1 MADKVVS
8 VELRVRDSLSPAF
21 KAVGQAALAAG
32 KTIDQAGKSVQ
43 TMDREMASASTSMS
57 RFDQAA
63 AKAEQTTSRLSV
75 SAAKV
80 GAVMGT
86 AVSAGLLLSVKAAA
100 DAEVSQERLRASV
113 EATGA
118 LYEQYAS
125 QISAASSTALSLS
138 FDDEDAIDA
147 LSQLTQATG
156 DTGKALNDL
165 GLVMDI
171 ARGRGIDLA
180 AAAKIVTAAEQE
192 RFGALQRLGIQIDAN
207 ATRESVLAD
216 LQSKYAGQA
225 QAYAETNAGAFDRW
239 QNSIENWAESAGAA
253 LGPAQQL
260 LLVFPGLAAGATM
273 VTGAFATMGVAMGP
287 VGIAAAAVL
296 AAAGLYKLW
305 DSAEGLVQPAEVANK
320 ALGELETT
328 IRNLYATGNT
338 LGALGERATQG
349 IFPDLTKDIE
359 RIEEVQNAIAQ
370 TNRAIGESGGVAT
383 PKQEEDLQRWSF
395 EIINLADKYGVL
407 ADASLGATISTL
419 DIAGAMDDLNAIL
432 SYTGTGAAQ
441 AQIETKEL
449 FDQYDRGDISAATL
463 IKDLDE
469 IANSFGD
476 YDKNATKAA
485 ASTEGMAAAT
495 DKLTEK
501 QIALYNAMHKTTEL
515 YNKEN
520 GDGGGQNL
528 AGEHRDIAK
537 AIEAETKART
547 ELAAQQMADALRNPF
562 SGPEAI
568 RHLRTETESYTDAI
582 NRQKQAII
590 DAGNAAA
597 AAGNVRPMGQP
608 AEMPAL
614 VNNPP
619 IDYVGQ
625 ATEALA
631 SAFDDAQRAITST
644 STALDNV
651 SRVAISNTN
660 AVAQNSQGVMD
671 WADNLIAAEGTYS
684 KIDDLLQNGKISL
697 DQYNAAQQAYNDI
710 AEANVRVQEDVLA
723 VQAQQAPVIAQAEQ
737 ALADYWDSLAGAS
750 TDAQLFAL
758 GMSDA
763 TTASEALGLAQG
775 YLSNQEVFGPMIK
788 QAAELNPYLAQILEQ
803 MGLISYNPATGEVTL
818 LGVDESQSELELLN
832 STMEQLNGT
841 IAQLVAILDDRAS
854 GPLYAIQGLM
864 GNLNGMTATTY
875 VQTVYESVTSDQ
887 RYGAKAYGG
896 TVSPYGYSR
905 AAANGMTATLVGE
918 RGPEVLMLPGGAQVM
933 NTEGSRS
940 RWGGSAPAVVV
951 NVTGPINGYDD
962 FVERVTDDI
971 AKAWQ
976 RANYQHERS
985 MGQ

>member
-8 VELRVRDSLSPAF
+8 VELRGRDSLSPAF

-63 AKAEQTTSRLSV
+63 AKAEQTTSRLNV
-75 SAAKV
+75 SAAKI

-138 FDDEDAIDA
+138 FDDEDALDA

-192 RFGALQRLGIQIDAN
+192 RFGALQRLGIQIDKN
-207 ATRESVLAD
+207 ATSEEALAS

-225 QAYAETNAGAFDRW
+225 QAYAETNAGSFDRW
-239 QNSIENWAESAGAA
+239 QNSIENVTESVGAF

-260 LLVFPGLAAGATM
+260 LIVFPGLAAGAAALG
-273 VTGAFATMGVAMGP
+273 VSGVALGAALGP
-287 VGIAAAAVL
+287 VGLVAGTAAAVVGL
-296 AAAGLYKLW
+296 AK
-305 DSAEGLVQPAEVANK
+305 
-320 ALGELETT
+320 
-328 IRNLYATGNT
+328 
-338 LGALGERATQG
+338 
-349 IFPDLTKDIE
+349 
-359 RIEEVQNAIAQ
+359 
-370 TNRAIGESGGVAT
+370 
-383 PKQEEDLQRWSF
+383 
-395 EIINLADKYGVL
+395 LADYLHTSYQESL
-407 ADASLGATISTL
+407 A
-419 DIAGAMDDLNAIL
+419 
-432 SYTGTGAAQ
+432 
-441 AQIETKEL
+441 
-449 FDQYDRGDISAATL
+449 SAA
-463 IKDLDE
+463 E
-469 IANSFGD
+469 
-476 YDKNATKAA
+476 
-485 ASTEGMAAAT
+485 AT
-495 DKLTEK
+495 DKLDQAISKLGDSAPKKLVDSAETISNVFEAQIDLASEYQRQLDK
-501 QIALYNAMHKTTEL
+501 LAKDRADARDNEIRGLQTQDQALVESSNAQVASIERQIAALEAKRDAL
-515 YNKEN
+515 
-520 GDGGGQNL
+520 GLSQDDL
-528 AGEHRDIAK
+528 AG
-537 AIEAETKART
+537 
-547 ELAAQQMADALRNPF
+547 
-562 SGPEAI
+562 
-568 RHLRTETESYTDAI
+568 YTDAEDALTEILGFNADAMIRVNEELPGLLERYRSGKITLDQFAHGVI
-582 NRQKQAII
+582 NMSNAEGIYTAQIEERREAALRVVAALQQDSAALGEHSGIV
-590 DAGNAAA
+590 AAA
-597 AAGNVRPMGQP
+597 TKTEEEYAAAIENTLKITKQHYNVQSVEAAQAAQIEATNLKHLQAQLDITADNYNRMSVEAARAATTQIAAGKQIGHFQNRPVSVEAARVDSQMGDMSIKVFLDDQAA
-608 AEMPAL
+608 AEKARK
-614 VNNPP
+614 
-619 IDYVGQ
+619 IAA

-631 SAFDDAQRAITST
+631 AAFENAQRDITAT

-671 WADNLIAAEGTYS
+671 WADSLIAAEGTYG

-737 ALADYWDSLAGAS
+737 ALADYWDSLAGAG

-758 GMSDA
+758 GMADA

-832 STMEQLNGT
+832 STMELLNGT
-841 IAQLVAILDDRAS
+841 IAQLIAILDDRAS

-887 RYGAKAYGG
+887 RYGAKGH
-896 TVSPYGYSR
+896 R
-905 AAANGMTATLVGE
+905 
-918 RGPEVLMLPGGAQVM
+918 RGRDP
-933 NTEGSRS
+933 
-940 RWGGSAPAVVV
+940 
-951 NVTGPINGYDD
+951 
-962 FVERVTDDI
+962 
-971 AKAWQ
+971 Q
-976 RANYQHERS
+976 RL
-985 MGQ
+985 